1 MIFVG
6 DFAEY
11 PYGGLCLDCSH
22 IIALRNHLF
31 DLRREAYMVLQKHFQ
46 QFPNRVYRY
55 EWPEAYEW
63 DCELY
68 MECPDISLRT
78 PEYVMALG
86 TSGHILI
93 EGVSLSGVYCED
105 GEIMVLANRGCF
117 PMKDIVEIEEV
128 LNIISSAKDYYKGLS
143 KNGFYY
149 KDEDRRH

>member
-11 PYGGLCLDCSH
+11 PYRGLSLNEVCSLLF
-22 IIALRNHLF
+22 ALRSDVF
-31 DLRREAYMVLQKHFQ
+31 QLRIEAYKMVQNHFQ

-68 MECPDISLRT
+68 MECPSISLRT
-78 PEYVMALG
+78 SERVS
-86 TSGHILI
+86 TSGTTGTILI
-93 EGVSLSGVYCED
+93 DGDLCGVYYEN
-105 GEIMVLANRGCF
+105 GEIMVQTNRVSR
-117 PMKDIVEIEEV
+117 PMKDIIEIEEV
-128 LNIISSAKDYYKGLS
+128 LNIILSAEDYNKGLS

-149 KDEDRRH
+149 KDKD